1 MGNIKENFNMFAL
14 GRILA
19 NVAMVG
25 LLVVW
30 VLAIQNT
37 SNKSIQGVEINIA
50 SVDGVKD
57 LVLDKEIYEIMK
69 EASPVDIKLSPLKK
83 LDIALLEQ
91 AIKRDNRIYKAEVY
105 VDAQQKLIADITQR
119 RPILRIKDEGGRD
132 YYLDQD
138 GNYVNKSQYRAVR
151 VPVVTGHLEKYQP
164 GWKEQWDSKLSR
176 AYRIGRIINNDDFL
190 SALVEQIH
198 FERSGRI
205 VIVPK
210 IGTEKIVIDY
220 MEDIEEKLTYNLKQY
235 YKEMAKKD
243 IWGKYKELDISYKKQ
258 VIGRN
263 FVNP

>member
-1 MGNIKENFNMFAL
+1 MGNIKEKFNMFAL

-37 SNKSIQGVEINIA
+37 SNQSIQDIEINIA
-50 SVDGVKD
+50 SVEGVKD
-57 LVLDKEIYEIMK
+57 LVLNKEIYQIMK
-69 EASPVDIKLSPLKK
+69 ESSPVDIRLSPLKK
-83 LDIALLEQ
+83 LDIALLEK
-91 AIKRDNRIYKAEVY
+91 AIQRDNRIYKAEVY
-105 VDAQQKLIADITQR
+105 IDAQQKLIADVIQR
-119 RPILRIKDEGGRD
+119 RPILRIKDVEGRD

-151 VPVVTGHLEKYQP
+151 VPVVTGHLEQYQP
-164 GWKEQWDSKLSR
+164 GWREQWDSKLSK
-176 AYRIGRIINNDDFL
+176 AYRIGQIISKDEFL
-190 SALVEQIH
+190 SALIEQIH
-198 FERSGRI
+198 FERSDRI
-205 VIVPK
+205 VLIPK
-210 IGTEKIVIDY
+210 IGEEKIVIDY
-220 MEDIEEKLTYNLKQY
+220 MEDIEEKLTYNLKRY

-243 IWGKYKELDISYKKQ
+243 IWGKYNELDISYKKQ